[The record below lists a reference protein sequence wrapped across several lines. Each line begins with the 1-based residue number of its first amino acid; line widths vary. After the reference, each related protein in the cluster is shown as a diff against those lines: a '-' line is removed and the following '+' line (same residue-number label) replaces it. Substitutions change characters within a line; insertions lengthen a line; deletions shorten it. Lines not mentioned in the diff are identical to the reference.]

1 MNKTQFLNLRA
12 IELGPRYKKLC
23 CRKQCI
29 LCLIH
34 IGETFTHFISK
45 RQFRF
50 DAIVHYDRHWSTPDL
65 AIDRFKSLITHP
77 PPLSQLE
84 LI

>member
-1 MNKTQFLNLRA
+1 MCMVYQNKCIMNKTQFLNLRA
-12 IELGPRYKKLC
+12 IVLGPRYKQLC

-34 IGETFTHFISK
+34 IGDTFAHFISK

-50 DAIVHYDRHWSTPDL
+50 DAIVHYDRHWIRSTPYL
-65 AIDRFKSLITHP
+65 AIDR
-77 PPLSQLE
+77 LSH
-84 LI
+84 